1 MKHSQAGRWL
11 LVLAVGMGFIGA
23 TARAASQPPQSPI
36 KAAVEVRG
44 DSNVSVLI
52 QASAP
57 PGAKEG
63 TKKLPP
69 PGSKPA
75 AGTDAK
81 KPAPKKGKKC
91 PPTPTGSGKVHVIVP
106 DDAEVLITVE
116 CRKGKKWD
124 LNTGRFRYFDI
135 PKLPLNQP
143 RNVHVYAMRHLRSES
158 GKVELWEANGDV
170 YAMALTTRY
179 LTIHA
184 GQFKRRGDP
193 QKDKVSYVFV
203 SARPA
208 PKEETKEPAETT
220 AANRIV
226 FGSAAELTAFVEYGN
241 RDGTASSF
249 TFAGGNGQTKDK
261 LAIFDLKH
269 KFTHPRSYL
278 PKEYETE
285 GKLVLILT
293 WQGKKGHSDAKPPT
307 RTVKLDEVEIE
318 FSYEKG
324 ASEGRVCDDF
334 AEEAQKMKVLE
345 SIEKK
350 LTKKQDAEDT
360 RDELSKLDEAEKIYI
375 SGYVRFDDGPAVPI
389 EGRITIVV
397 REEQ

>member
-11 LVLAVGMGFIGA
+11 LALAVGIGFIGA
-23 TARAASQPPQSPI
+23 TARAASQPTQSPI
-36 KAAVEVRG
+36 KAAVEVPG
-44 DSNVSVLI
+44 DSKVSVLI
-52 QASAP
+52 QAAADP
-57 PGAKEG
+57 DAKEA
-63 TKKLPP
+63 TPE
-69 PGSKPA
+69 
-75 AGTDAK
+75 
-81 KPAPKKGKKC
+81 KGKKC
-91 PPTPTGSGKVHVIVP
+91 PPQTPQTTPTGSGKVHVIVP
-106 DDAEVLITVE
+106 DDAEVLVTVE

-135 PKLPLNQP
+135 LKLPVNQP
-143 RNVHVYAMRHLRSES
+143 RNVHVYAMRHVRSES

-170 YAMALTTRY
+170 YAMAFTTRY

-184 GQFKRRGDP
+184 DQFKRRGDP

-249 TFAGGNGQTKDK
+249 TFAGGKGKTKDK

-278 PKEYETE
+278 PQKYETE

-293 WQGKKGHSDAKPPT
+293 WQGKKGST

-324 ASEGRVCDDF
+324 ASGGRVCDDF
-334 AEEAQKMKVLE
+334 AEEAQKMKVLK

-350 LTKKQDAEDT
+350 LTKKQGAEDT
-360 RDELSKLDEAEKIYI
+360 GDELSRLDKAKEIDI
-375 SGYVRFDDGPAVPI
+375 SGYVRFDDGPVVPI